1 MLTPLTRAT
10 HYEPLTTNPYSMP
23 APSAA
28 AIAEHPP
35 LKNDLLLRAA
45 RREPTERV
53 PVWMMRQ
60 AGRYLPEFRAVRAEH
75 DFFTVC
81 RTPELACEVTLQPLR
96 RFPLDAAIIFS
107 DILVVPQAL
116 GLEVQMVKGQGPHFP
131 APLTGPD
138 DLDRLASPDVQ
149 RELGYV
155 YEAVALTRRVL
166 GGRVPLIGFAGAP
179 WTLMAYMIEGGGS
192 KTFSDSKAWL
202 FRHPEASHELLQ
214 VVTDVVVDHLAAQ
227 AEAGAQVLQ
236 VFDSWA
242 GVLTSHHFAAFALPY
257 LAQIAERLKTLH
269 PDVPLIVFAR
279 GAHYALDA
287 LASTD
292 YDVIGLDWTIIPQAA
307 RAIVADRAALQGNL
321 DPCALYGSPQAIRAA
336 VGQMLAGFGSEGYI
350 ANLGH
355 GMHPD
360 HDPEH
365 AGAFVEA
372 VQELSAR

>member
-1 MLTPLTRAT
+1 
-10 HYEPLTTNPYSMP
+10 MP
-23 APSAA
+23 DL
-28 AIAEHPP
+28 PP

-60 AGRYLPEFRAVRAEH
+60 AGRYLPEFQEVRAEH

-116 GLEVQMVKGQGPHFP
+116 GLDVQMVKGKGPHFP
-131 APLTGPD
+131 DPLRSPD
-138 DLDRLASPDVQ
+138 DLSRLASPDVQ

-155 YEAVALTRRVL
+155 YDAVALTRRVL

-192 KTFSDSKAWL
+192 KQFAKCKAWL
-202 FRHPEASHELLQ
+202 YRHPGASHDLLKAT
-214 VVTDVVVDHLAAQ
+214 TDVIVEHLVAQ
-227 AEAGAQVLQ
+227 ADAGAQALQ

-242 GVLTSHHFAAFALPY
+242 GELSPYQFAEFALPY
-257 LAQIAERLKTLH
+257 LTDIAERVRARH
-269 PDVPLIVFAR
+269 PDLPLIVFAR

-287 LASTD
+287 LAATP
-292 YDVIGLDWTIIPQAA
+292 YDVIGLDWTVLPQAA
-307 RAIVADRAALQGNL
+307 RAIVGDRAALQGNL
-321 DPCALYGSPQAIRAA
+321 DPGALYGPPATIRAH
-336 VGQMLAGFGSEGYI
+336 VERMIEGFGTEGYI

-355 GMHPD
+355 GMQPD

-365 AGAFVEA
+365 AGVFVEA
-372 VQELSAR
+372 VQEMSSR